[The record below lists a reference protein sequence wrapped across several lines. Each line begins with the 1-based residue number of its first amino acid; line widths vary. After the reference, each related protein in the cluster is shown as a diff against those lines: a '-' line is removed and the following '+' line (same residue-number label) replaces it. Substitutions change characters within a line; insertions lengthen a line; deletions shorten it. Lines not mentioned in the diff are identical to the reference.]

1 MQYNIS
7 PETLIQPE
15 DYDDDMRRTISD
27 GVSVEK
33 MLNREIDLSW
43 MKGRNITLSPS
54 GQFFRTDTKGF
65 LPEMLESKYNDR
77 KRIKNMML
85 DCYRDYET
93 GKADESILI
102 QAKQFEMTQW
112 AKKISLNSA
121 YGNLGTNFSRYYD
134 VRLASSVTAGARL
147 SLLWVKDKVNKW
159 MNKVVGNDI
168 QKEYIIAGDTDSL
181 VSHTK
186 VYVNGQLVN
195 ISNLFETCPY
205 DNEYETI
212 NGHIVRDIRGKDVMT
227 CSFDGEKEVE
237 TEIHYVMK
245 HTVNKR
251 LYEVFHEFSGNSVIV
266 TEDHSLIF
274 HSCGDLVSAS
284 PMKIPFDGKLIIKDD
299 GLVYVSDSEYRIKDL
314 GVQELDV
321 YDIET
326 DNHMFFA
333 NDILVHNSLY
343 IHFQDIVKKAYGDDL
358 PSTQEVI
365 DFLSMVASKYIEKV
379 IDDGYEELAYYVN
392 APEQKMKMKR
402 EVIAER
408 AVWTAKKRYAMTVY
422 NGEDNVTLSEPHY
435 KIVGLEIIK
444 SSTPKAVRNQLM
456 EAVKIIMTGK
466 ESDLHDYVKK
476 VMDEFFALPPEEIS
490 FPKGVNGIKK
500 YSTEKGLYKKGTPIN
515 SRAAILYNSQL
526 KEHNLDNKYQSIN
539 EGDKIRFIYLIK
551 PNPLHEDVIGF
562 PKYLPKEFG
571 LHKYIDY
578 YTQFEKV
585 FLSPLENILKVM
597 GWDYKKRKK
606 LF

>member
-168 QKEYIIAGDTDSL
+168 QKEYILAGDTD
-181 VSHTK
+181 
-186 VYVNGQLVN
+186 
-195 ISNLFETCPY
+195 
-205 DNEYETI
+205 
-212 NGHIVRDIRGKDVMT
+212 
-227 CSFDGEKEVE
+227 
-237 TEIHYVMK
+237 
-245 HTVNKR
+245 
-251 LYEVFHEFSGNSVIV
+251 
-266 TEDHSLIF
+266 
-274 HSCGDLVSAS
+274 
-284 PMKIPFDGKLIIKDD
+284 
-299 GLVYVSDSEYRIKDL
+299 
-314 GVQELDV
+314 
-321 YDIET
+321 
-326 DNHMFFA
+326 
-333 NDILVHNSLY
+333 SLY

-379 IDDGYEELAYYVN
+379 IDDGYEELADYVN